1 MSFLRCS
8 IIYTVTRMSCRE
20 YNLNKKQHAI
30 ELVFEGF
37 ELFTY
42 SSRLLHKY
50 RSRLTAKN
58 QTATNPT
65 LLACNQPCLPVS
77 RRVRATA
84 LDAGRVLIGNKIMMT
99 ILKIFKL
106 GGVSLVLCGM
116 MEVTAMEG

>member
-1 MSFLRCS
+1 MTRYVNLSPTSYRPVRTSPCS
-8 IIYTVTRMSCRE
+8 SEMFSCFVVAPSQ
-20 YNLNKKQHAI
+20 YA
-30 ELVFEGF
+30 EL
-37 ELFTY
+37 
-42 SSRLLHKY
+42 K
-50 RSRLTAKN
+50 
-58 QTATNPT
+58 ATNPT